1 MKIIIFVSLLLLPLF
16 GKESNSTVKLVND
29 IALTS
34 QKIANNYLMIY
45 GQKDSF
51 GAQRRVF
58 ELILSLEDDYRSLA
72 KYVKSQQQKQ
82 MLEYLSY
89 NKDEIKEILKKEPN
103 KDNANEIQDISK
115 TLLEGCRSFLSDKEY
130 LNSSVGLEML
140 NNSYIA
146 KALKLESDIE
156 TSSLENNL
164 SKVFENKRSWR
175 SYKELYEKRALFVP
189 NLLMILSEAL
199 EANR

>member
-1 MKIIIFVSLLLLPLF
+1 MKIIIFVSLLLLSLF
-16 GKESNSTVKLVND
+16 AKETNTTLKLVND

-72 KYVKSQQQKQ
+72 KDVKSQQQKQ

-89 NKDEIKEILKKEPN
+89 NKDEIKQILKKEPN
-103 KDNANEIQDISK
+103 KENADEIQDISK
-115 TLLEGCRSFLSDKEY
+115 TLLEGCRSYLGGEEHLS
-130 LNSSVGLEML
+130 SSVGLEML

-146 KALKLESDIE
+146 RSLKLESDIDV
-156 TSSLENNL
+156 TNIENNL
-164 SKVFENKRSWR
+164 SKEFQNKRSWR
-175 SYKELYEKRALFVP
+175 SYKELYEKRDLFVP
-189 NLLMILSEAL
+189 NLLMILSEDL